1 MQSSGLYWQLA
12 QRLRRQQRSARKGLG
27 FLSFITT
34 ASTVGIALGCIVF
47 IAGLSVMNGFEEV
60 LEKRFLSLIPQVEFT
75 AVDGQLNDPA
85 GLVAQAQAFPG
96 VRMARRVIRT
106 QAMLQKG
113 TEFLGVQVNGID
125 LEVEQAISGYTSS
138 TALQALAEPN
148 RVLLGANLAA
158 RLGVSKGETVTF
170 LVAIANSFRQ
180 PRRVV
185 LEVAGIFGF
194 GGQVDLQQA
203 YVSLPTARKLVGLEQ
218 GVSAVELVLDDV
230 FSAKQITNDLGR
242 QLQEYLYLDSWMRTQ
257 GHLYRDIQLVRLVMY
272 LVLMLVLAVACFN
285 IVSTLVMTVQEK
297 HRQIGILR
305 TIGLKQGGIIRVFV
319 WQGIQNA
326 LRGVSIGV
334 VLGVLFTLNLPTIFT
349 AIQSMSGTSLLNG
362 EVYFIETI
370 PVLLDYQ
377 DVVFVALCAL
387 VMGAL
392 ATIYP
397 AWKAAKLDIVKAIES

>member
-106 QAMLQKG
+106 QAMLQQG

-170 LVAIANSFRQ
+170 LVATANSFRQ

-185 LEVAGIFGF
+185 LEVAGIFEF

-349 AIQSMSGTSLLNG
+349 AIQSVSGTSLLNG

>member
-106 QAMLQKG
+106 QAMLQQG

-138 TALQALAEPN
+138 TALQALAESN

-170 LVAIANSFRQ
+170 LVATANSFRQ

-185 LEVAGIFGF
+185 LEVAGIFEF

-349 AIQSMSGTSLLNG
+349 AIQSVSGTSLLNG